1 MKKCALILMALL
13 FFVAQPTNGSAG
25 MKSSS
30 AERSTQNDQIP
41 DTGCRKDSRNFSKSG
56 HSSGTPADRK
66 VRVCSSTKKRLKGS
80 RYSGKPVPSRN
91 MTPLKGCVALVQG
104 EARMQLRGKGD
115 WISLKAGDH
124 IPPRSNLRTGR
135 DGAVEIKYEDGSS
148 LLLRSH
154 TEVTIIEAWKTRTS
168 RLLRDFFLSAGRVT
182 AKVQSV
188 MGRSSRFRIHTPT
201 AIASVRGT
209 EFRVTVDKEHETCVE
224 VLKSR
229 VTVDTAT
236 KVINLAQGEGAR
248 IKNPAR
254 PLPPRK
260 LLLAPNPVGLESLY
274 NTAPVISLASV
285 GGAQAYRVMVA
296 KDEQGKQLVW
306 EREVRRGERV
316 TMSGLD
322 DGSYFLLTQSIDPI
336 GLEGVPSEAFP
347 FTIRENPLPPM
358 LLTSGCE
365 RRAGEKAVTLEW
377 LSVADAARYHLQ
389 ISEDGDFRN
398 PVVDR
403 PDLAAV
409 SFRAEGLEN
418 KPYSFRIRSV
428 ARDDSPGG
436 WSDPVAIPAPC
447 PPQASSGAWPDFSD
461 GMITLRSRSAG
472 EGFKYHVQIARDDRF
487 QEILVDEKVDG
498 PEISVRKPKES
509 GTYFV
514 RIASVDGSGKTGSF
528 SRPQSF
534 AIQNRFPPEWI
545 GIGSGTGLFLLLLL
559 FTL

>member
-13 FFVAQPTNGSAG
+13 FFVAQPTNGVTG

-30 AERSTQNDQIP
+30 AERSTQDDQIP
-41 DTGCRKDSRNFSKSG
+41 KTVFRKDPRNVNKSD
-56 HSSGTPADRK
+56 HNSGKSADRK
-66 VRVCSSTKKRLKGS
+66 GRFYSSTKKRLKGS
-80 RYSGKPVPSRN
+80 RNSGKPVPSRN
-91 MTPLKGCVALVQG
+91 MTPLKGCVSLVQG
-104 EARMQLRGKGD
+104 EACVQLRGKGD

-124 IPPRSNLRTGR
+124 ILPRSNLRTGR

-154 TEVTIIEAWKTRTS
+154 TEVTILEAWKTRTS

-229 VTVDTAT
+229 VSVDTAT

-260 LLLAPNPVGLESLY
+260 LLLAPNPVGLEPLY
-274 NTAPVISLASV
+274 NAAPVISLASV
-285 GGAQAYRVMVA
+285 GGAHAYRVMVA
-296 KDEQGKQLVW
+296 KDAQGKQLVW

-347 FTIRENPLPPM
+347 FAIRENPLPPM
-358 LLTSGCE
+358 LLSSGCAH
-365 RRAGEKAVTLEW
+365 RDGDKAVILEW
-377 LSVADAARYHLQ
+377 LSVADAVRYHLQ

-403 PDLAAV
+403 SDLEAV

-428 ARDDSPGG
+428 AKDDCPGG

-447 PPQASSGAWPDFSD
+447 PPQASSGAWPDLSG
-461 GMITLRSRSAG
+461 GMINLRSRSAG
-472 EGFKYHVQIARDDRF
+472 EGFTYHVQIARDDRF

-498 PEISVRKPKES
+498 PEISARKPKET

-514 RIASVDGSGKTGSF
+514 RIAPVDGSGKTGSF

-534 AIQNRFPPEWI
+534 TIQNRFPAEWI
-545 GIGSGTGLFLLLLL
+545 GIGSGTGIFLLLLL